1 MRCHNCGQTRRMT
14 LLIEL
19 GVQIAADG
27 SRRLPDWG
35 LGVQCPRCDSTD
47 VAADPARLLTRA
59 YSAGEC

>member
-1 MRCHNCGQTRRMT
+1 MT

-27 SRRLPDWG
+27 GRRLPEWG
-35 LGVQCPRCDSTD
+35 LGVQCPHCDSTD

-59 YSAGEC
+59 CSAGGC